1 MQQWLRS
8 SKFLLMFLPIWLFAL
23 SWIRPLSVPDEGRY
37 GDISRSMFE
46 SGDWLIPRINS
57 LPFMHKPPLLH
68 WLSSIFM
75 ELFGMHI
82 WVLRL
87 VPVLAATLML
97 VSLFLFVRKH
107 ISERVAQLTAI
118 ILGTNLLFFG
128 SSEYINHDLLLASW
142 ITVSVLCFVD
152 FTISARKSILFLGY
166 FAGAAAF
173 LSKGLIGVLIPGMIL
188 LPWLLYTKQWKK
200 IPSLLNPF
208 AILLFILL
216 VSPWLY
222 AVQLKYPQFLH
233 YFFIDQQ
240 FSRFSSKEFNNKQP
254 WCFYL
259 IILFVSYLPWI
270 FASRFQS
277 IKTVFQ
283 NYKQSTLL
291 ALLIWWFISVTVFF
305 SIPPSK
311 LAGYILPAVPP
322 LAVFLALVINQVIE
336 SDYKTK
342 LQVWGLPIFIM
353 LVGIGITATPHFI
366 RAHQPFFQN
375 QALFI
380 YTIGALLIVLP
391 LALVWLY
398 KNQKLNYLNYIF
410 ISLIVLCSSVPFA
423 VRILDTKNNVGQTS
437 FSEYMA
443 PSTKIVFYNY
453 YFYDVPFLLQLKQP
467 VYIVNQWDAV
477 HSDSASLEIKDGLL
491 FEPQRKKYLWSEQQL
506 QDALTQ
512 KQDLIVV
519 SQPNNFAAKDPSVKT
534 LHYRNY
540 DVFIFHSS
548 K

>member
-8 SKFLLMFLPIWLFAL
+8 SKFLLIFLPIWLFVL

-87 VPVLAATLML
+87 VPVLAGTLML

-107 ISERVAQLTAI
+107 ISERVAQLTAV

-208 AILLFILL
+208 AILFFILL

-222 AVQLKYPQFLH
+222 AVQSKYPQFLH

-259 IILFVSYLPWI
+259 IILMFSFLPWI
-270 FASRFQS
+270 LSSRFQS
-277 IKTVFQ
+277 IKAVFQ
-283 NYKQSTLL
+283 NYKQSALL
-291 ALLIWWFISVTVFF
+291 ALLVWWFISVTVFF

-322 LAVFLALVINQVIE
+322 LAIFLALVINQVIK

-366 RAHQPFFQN
+366 RTHQPFFQS

-380 YTIGALLIVLP
+380 YIIGTLLIVLP

-398 KNQKLNYLNYIF
+398 KKQKLNYLNYIF

-437 FSEYMA
+437 FSEYMT

-467 VYIVNQWDAV
+467 VYIVNQWDTV

-491 FEPQRKKYLWSEQQL
+491 FEPQRKKYLWNEQQL
-506 QDALTQ
+506 ETALTQ

-519 SQPNNFAAKDPSVKT
+519 SQPHNFVTKNPSVKT

-540 DVFIFHSS
+540 DVFIFHNS

>member
-1 MQQWLRS
+1 
-8 SKFLLMFLPIWLFAL
+8 
-23 SWIRPLSVPDEGRY
+23 
-37 GDISRSMFE
+37 
-46 SGDWLIPRINS
+46 
-57 LPFMHKPPLLH
+57 
-68 WLSSIFM
+68 
-75 ELFGMHI
+75 
-82 WVLRL
+82 
-87 VPVLAATLML
+87 
-97 VSLFLFVRKH
+97 
-107 ISERVAQLTAI
+107 
-118 ILGTNLLFFG
+118 
-128 SSEYINHDLLLASW
+128 
-142 ITVSVLCFVD
+142 
-152 FTISARKSILFLGY
+152 
-166 FAGAAAF
+166 
-173 LSKGLIGVLIPGMIL
+173 
-188 LPWLLYTKQWKK
+188 
-200 IPSLLNPF
+200 LLNPF

-254 WCFYL
+254 WYFYL
-259 IILFVSYLPWI
+259 LILFVSCLPWI

-277 IKTVFQ
+277 VKTVFQ

-322 LAVFLALVINQVIE
+322 LAIFLALVINQVIE

-437 FSEYMA
+437 FSEYMT

-467 VYIVNQWDAV
+467 VYIVNQWDTV

-512 KQDLIVV
+512 KQDLILV
-519 SQPNNFAAKDPSVKT
+519 SQPNNFATKDPSVKT

-540 DVFIFHSS
+540 DVFIFHNS

>member
-8 SKFLLMFLPIWLFAL
+8 SKFLLIFLPIWLFVL

-75 ELFGMHI
+75 ELFGIHI

-200 IPSLLNPF
+200 IPSLLNPL

-259 IILFVSYLPWI
+259 IILMFSFLPWI
-270 FASRFQS
+270 LSSRFQS
-277 IKTVFQ
+277 IKAVFQ
-283 NYKQSTLL
+283 NYKQSALL
-291 ALLIWWFISVTVFF
+291 ALFIWWFISVTVFF

-322 LAVFLALVINQVIE
+322 LAVFLALVINQVLK
-336 SDYKTK
+336 SDHKTK

-353 LVGIGITATPHFI
+353 LVGIGIAATPHFM
-366 RAHQPFFQN
+366 RVHQPFFQN
-375 QALFI
+375 QAIFI
-380 YTIGALLIVLP
+380 YIIGALLVVLP

-398 KNQKLNYLNYIF
+398 KTQKLNYLNYIF

-423 VRILDTKNNVGQTS
+423 VRILDTKNNVRQMS
-437 FSEYMA
+437 FSEYMT

-467 VYIVNQWDAV
+467 VYIVNQWDTV

-519 SQPNNFAAKDPSVKT
+519 SQPNNFATKDPSVKT
-534 LHYRNY
+534 LHCRNY
-540 DVFIFHSS
+540 DVFIFNNS

>member
-8 SKFLLMFLPIWLFAL
+8 SKFLLIFLPIWLFVL

-173 LSKGLIGVLIPGMIL
+173 LSKGLIGILIPGMIL

-254 WCFYL
+254 WYFYL
-259 IILFVSYLPWI
+259 LILFVSYLPWI

-342 LQVWGLPIFIM
+342 LQVWGLPIFII

-375 QALFI
+375 QAIFI

-391 LALVWLY
+391 LALLLLY

-437 FSEYMA
+437 FAEYMT

-491 FEPQRKKYLWSEQQL
+491 FELQRKKYLWSEQQL

-519 SQPNNFAAKDPSVKT
+519 SQPNNFSTNDPSVKT

>member
-8 SKFLLMFLPIWLFAL
+8 SKFLLIFLPIWLFIL

-107 ISERVAQLTAI
+107 ISERVAQLTAM

-200 IPSLLNPF
+200 IPSLLNPLG
-208 AILLFILL
+208 ILLFILL

-259 IILFVSYLPWI
+259 LILFVSFLPWI

-277 IKTVFQ
+277 IKAVFQ
-283 NYKQSTLL
+283 KYKQSVLLTLL
-291 ALLIWWFISVTVFF
+291 VWWFISVTVFF

-322 LAVFLALVINQVIE
+322 LAVFLALVINQVLE
-336 SDYKTK
+336 SEYKTK

-353 LVGIGITATPHFI
+353 LVGIGITATPHFM

-375 QALFI
+375 QAVFI
-380 YTIGALLIVLP
+380 YAIGTLLIVLP
-391 LALVWLY
+391 LTLIWFY
-398 KNQKLNYLNYIF
+398 KKQKINYLNYIF

-437 FSEYMA
+437 FAEYIT

-467 VYIVNQWDAV
+467 VYIVNQWDTV

-519 SQPNNFAAKDPSVKT
+519 SQPNNFATKDPSVKT

-540 DVFIFHSS
+540 DVFIFHKS

>member
-8 SKFLLMFLPIWLFAL
+8 SKFLLIFLPIWLFVL

-188 LPWLLYTKQWKK
+188 LPWLLYTKQWKN

-254 WCFYL
+254 WYFYL
-259 IILFVSYLPWI
+259 LILFVSYLPWI

-322 LAVFLALVINQVIE
+322 LAIFLALVINKVLE

-342 LQVWGLPIFIM
+342 LQIWGLPIFIM
-353 LVGIGITATPHFI
+353 LVGISIAATPHFI

-398 KNQKLNYLNYIF
+398 KKQKLNYLNYIF

-437 FSEYMA
+437 FSEYMT

-467 VYIVNQWDAV
+467 VYIVNQWDTV

-519 SQPNNFAAKDPSVKT
+519 SQPNNFATKDPSVKT

-540 DVFIFHSS
+540 DVFIFHNS

>member
-1 MQQWLRS
+1 
-8 SKFLLMFLPIWLFAL
+8 
-23 SWIRPLSVPDEGRY
+23 
-37 GDISRSMFE
+37 MFE

-107 ISERVAQLTAI
+107 ISERIAQLTAI

-173 LSKGLIGVLIPGMIL
+173 LSKGLIGILIPGMIL

-200 IPSLLNPF
+200 IPSLLNPLG
-208 AILLFILL
+208 ILLFILL

-259 IILFVSYLPWI
+259 VILMFSFLPWI
-270 FASRFQS
+270 LSSRFGS
-277 IKTVFQ
+277 IKAVFQ
-283 NYKQSTLL
+283 NYKKSALL

-311 LAGYILPAVPP
+311 LAGYILPSVPP
-322 LAVFLALVINQVIE
+322 LAVFLALVINQVLE
-336 SDYKTK
+336 SEYKTK
-342 LQVWGLPIFIM
+342 LQVWGIPIFIM
-353 LVGIGITATPHFI
+353 LVGIGIAATPHFM

-375 QALFI
+375 QAIFI
-380 YTIGALLIVLP
+380 YIIGTLLVMLP

-398 KNQKLNYLNYIF
+398 KKQKLNYLNYIF

-423 VRILDTKNNVGQTS
+423 VRILDTKNNVGQMS
-437 FSEYMA
+437 FSEYMT

-467 VYIVNQWDAV
+467 VYIVNQWDTV

-519 SQPNNFAAKDPSVKT
+519 SQPNNFATKDPSAKT

-540 DVFIFHSS
+540 DVFIFHSN

>member
-8 SKFLLMFLPIWLFAL
+8 SKFLLIFLPIWLFVL

-173 LSKGLIGVLIPGMIL
+173 LSKGLIGVLIPSMIL

-254 WCFYL
+254 WYFYL
-259 IILFVSYLPWI
+259 LILFVSYLPWI

-322 LAVFLALVINQVIE
+322 LAIFLALVINQVIE

-380 YTIGALLIVLP
+380 YTIGALLIMLP

-437 FSEYMA
+437 FAEYMT

-453 YFYDVPFLLQLKQP
+453 YFYDVPFLLNLKQP

-506 QDALTQ
+506 QNALTQ
-512 KQDLIVV
+512 KQDLILV
-519 SQPNNFAAKDPSVKT
+519 SQPNNFTTKDPSVKT

-540 DVFIFHSS
+540 DVFIFHKS

>member
-8 SKFLLMFLPIWLFAL
+8 SKFLLIFLPIWLFVL

-208 AILLFILL
+208 AIFLFILL

-259 IILFVSYLPWI
+259 LILFVSCLPWI

-277 IKTVFQ
+277 VKTVFQ

-322 LAVFLALVINQVIE
+322 LAIFLALVINQVIK

-437 FSEYMA
+437 FSEYMT

-491 FEPQRKKYLWSEQQL
+491 FEPQRKKYLCSEQQL

-512 KQDLIVV
+512 KQDLILV
-519 SQPNNFAAKDPSVKT
+519 SQPNNFATKDPSVKT

-540 DVFIFHSS
+540 DVFIFHNS

>member
-8 SKFLLMFLPIWLFAL
+8 SKFLLIFLPIWLFVL

-46 SGDWLIPRINS
+46 SGHWLIPRINS

-152 FTISARKSILFLGY
+152 FTISTRKSILFLGY
-166 FAGAAAF
+166 FAVAAAF

-254 WCFYL
+254 WYFYL
-259 IILFVSYLPWI
+259 LILFVSYLPWI

-277 IKTVFQ
+277 IKTLFQ

-437 FSEYMA
+437 FAEYMT

-467 VYIVNQWDAV
+467 AYIVNQWDAV

-512 KQDLIVV
+512 KQDLILV
-519 SQPNNFAAKDPSVKT
+519 SQPNNFATKDPSVKT

-540 DVFIFHSS
+540 DVFIFHNS

>member
-8 SKFLLMFLPIWLFAL
+8 SKFLLIFLPIWLFVL

-107 ISERVAQLTAI
+107 ISERLAQLTAI

-222 AVQLKYPQFLH
+222 AVQLKYPQFFH

-254 WCFYL
+254 WYFYL

-398 KNQKLNYLNYIF
+398 KNQKLNYLNYFF

-423 VRILDTKNNVGQTS
+423 VRILDTKNNVGQAS
-437 FSEYMA
+437 FAEYMT

-467 VYIVNQWDAV
+467 AYIVNQWDAV

-519 SQPNNFAAKDPSVKT
+519 SQPNNFATKDPSVKT

-540 DVFIFHSS
+540 DVFIFHNS

>member
-8 SKFLLMFLPIWLFAL
+8 SRFLLIFLPIWLFVL

-200 IPSLLNPF
+200 IPSLLNPL

-259 IILFVSYLPWI
+259 LILFVSFLPWI
-270 FASRFQS
+270 LSSRFQS
-277 IKTVFQ
+277 IKAVFQ
-283 NYKQSTLL
+283 NYKKSALL
-291 ALLIWWFISVTVFF
+291 ALLVWWFISVTVFF

-322 LAVFLALVINQVIE
+322 LAVFLALVINHVIK

-353 LVGIGITATPHFI
+353 FVGIGIAATPHFI
-366 RAHQPFFQN
+366 HAHQPFFQN
-375 QALFI
+375 QAVFI
-380 YTIGALLIVLP
+380 YIIGALLVMLP

-398 KNQKLNYLNYIF
+398 KKQKLNYLNYIF

-423 VRILDTKNNVGQTS
+423 VRILDTKNNVGETS
-437 FSEYMA
+437 FSEYMT

-467 VYIVNQWDAV
+467 VYIVNQWDTV

-519 SQPNNFAAKDPSVKT
+519 SQPNNFATKDPSVKT

-540 DVFIFHSS
+540 DVFIFHSN

>member
-8 SKFLLMFLPIWLFAL
+8 SKFLLIFLPIWLFVL

-254 WCFYL
+254 WFFYL
-259 IILFVSYLPWI
+259 LILFVSCLPWI

-277 IKTVFQ
+277 VKTVFQ

-353 LVGIGITATPHFI
+353 LVGIGVTATPHFI

-398 KNQKLNYLNYIF
+398 KKQKLNYLNYIF

-437 FSEYMA
+437 FAEYMT

-467 VYIVNQWDAV
+467 AYIVNQWDSV

-519 SQPNNFAAKDPSVKT
+519 SQPNNFSTNDPSVKT

-540 DVFIFHSS
+540 DVFIFHNS

>member
-1 MQQWLRS
+1 MQQWLRN
-8 SKFLLMFLPIWLFAL
+8 SKFLLFFLPCWLLVL

-37 GDISRSMFE
+37 GDISRAMVE
-46 SGDWLIPRINS
+46 SGDWLTPRIDS

-75 ELFGMHI
+75 EIFGVHV

-87 VPVLAATLML
+87 VPVLAATLTL
-97 VSLFLFVRKH
+97 VGLFWFVKKH
-107 ISERVAQLTAI
+107 ISERVAQLTVI
-118 ILGTNLLFFG
+118 ILATNLLFFG
-128 SSEYINHDLLLASW
+128 SSQYINHDLLVASG
-142 ITVSVLCFVD
+142 ITLSVLCFAD

-166 FAGAAAF
+166 VAGAAAF

-200 IPSLLNPF
+200 VPSLLNPLG
-208 AILLFILL
+208 ILLFLL
-216 VSPWLY
+216 IVSPWLY
-222 AVQLKYPQFLH
+222 AVQSKYPHFLH

-259 IILFVSYLPWI
+259 LILFVGSLPWF
-270 FASRFQS
+270 FASRFES
-277 IKTVFQ
+277 IKTVFKDH
-283 NYKQSTLL
+283 KQSGVF
-291 ALLIWWFISVTVFF
+291 ALLVWWFISVTVFF

-322 LAVFLALVINQVIE
+322 LTIFLALVMNKVLE
-336 SDYKTK
+336 SSYKTK
-342 LQVWGLPIFIM
+342 LQVWGTPVFIM
-353 LVGIGITATPHFI
+353 ILGIGIVATPHFL
-366 RAHQPFFQN
+366 RANQPFFQHE
-375 QALFI
+375 AVFI
-380 YTIGALLIVLP
+380 YTIGTLLIVLP
-391 LALVWLY
+391 LVLVWLY
-398 KNQKLNYLNYIF
+398 KKQKVSYLNYIF
-410 ISLIVLCSSVPFA
+410 MSLIVLCSAVPFA
-423 VRILDTKNNVGQTS
+423 VRILDTKNNVGQTD
-437 FSEYMA
+437 FAEYLT

-467 VYIVNQWDAV
+467 VYIVNEWDSV

-491 FEPQRKKYLWSEQQL
+491 FEPERKKYLWSEQQL
-506 QDALTQ
+506 KDALAQ

-519 SQPNNFAAKDPSVKT
+519 SQPNNFATKDPSVKT

-540 DVFIFHSS
+540 DVFIFHPT

>member
-1 MQQWLRS
+1 
-8 SKFLLMFLPIWLFAL
+8 
-23 SWIRPLSVPDEGRY
+23 
-37 GDISRSMFE
+37 MFE

-107 ISERVAQLTAI
+107 ISERLAQLTAI

-222 AVQLKYPQFLH
+222 AVQLKYPQFFH

-254 WCFYL
+254 WYFYL

-398 KNQKLNYLNYIF
+398 KNQKLNYLNYFF

-423 VRILDTKNNVGQTS
+423 VRILDTKNNVGQAS
-437 FSEYMA
+437 FAEYMT

-512 KQDLIVV
+512 KQDLILV
-519 SQPNNFAAKDPSVKT
+519 SQPNNFATKDPSVKK

-540 DVFIFHSS
+540 DVFIFHNS

>member
-1 MQQWLRS
+1 MQQWLRN
-8 SKFLLMFLPIWLFAL
+8 SKFLLFFLPCWLLLL

-37 GDISRSMFE
+37 GDISRAMVE
-46 SGDWLIPRINS
+46 SGDWLTPRIDG

-75 ELFGMHI
+75 ELFGVHV

-87 VPVLAATLML
+87 VPVLAGTLML
-97 VSLFLFVRKH
+97 VGLFLFVKKY
-107 ISERVAQLTAI
+107 ISEGVAQLTVI
-118 ILGTNLLFFG
+118 ILATNLLFFG
-128 SSEYINHDLLLASW
+128 SSQYINHDLLVASW
-142 ITVSVLCFVD
+142 ITISVLCFAD
-152 FTISARKSILFLGY
+152 FTISARKPILFLGY
-166 FAGAAAF
+166 IAGAAAF

-188 LPWLLYTKQWKK
+188 LPWILYTKQWKK
-200 IPSLLNPF
+200 IPSLLNPL
-208 AILLFILL
+208 AILLFLL
-216 VSPWLY
+216 IISPWLY
-222 AVQLKYPQFLH
+222 AVQSKYPQFLH

-259 IILFVSYLPWI
+259 LILFVSCLPWF
-270 FASRFQS
+270 FASRFES
-277 IKTVFQ
+277 IKTIFKD
-283 NYKQSTLL
+283 YKQSGVF
-291 ALLIWWFISVTVFF
+291 ALLVWWFISVTVFF

-322 LAVFLALVINQVIE
+322 LAIFLALVMNKVLE
-336 SDYKTK
+336 SSYKTK
-342 LQVWGLPIFIM
+342 LQIWG
-353 LVGIGITATPHFI
+353 TPV
-366 RAHQPFFQN
+366 
-375 QALFI
+375 FI

-391 LALVWLY
+391 LVLVWLY
-398 KNQKLNYLNYIF
+398 KKQKVSYLNYIF

-423 VRILDTKNNVGQTS
+423 VRILDTKNNVGQTD
-437 FSEYMA
+437 FAEYIT

-453 YFYDVPFLLQLKQP
+453 YFYDVPFLLKLKQP
-467 VYIVNQWDAV
+467 VYIVNEWDSV

-491 FEPQRKKYLWSEQQL
+491 FEPQLKKYLWSEQQL
-506 QDALTQ
+506 KDALSQ

-519 SQPNNFAAKDPSVKT
+519 SQPNNFSTKDPSVKT

-540 DVFIFHSS
+540 DVFIFHPA

>member
-8 SKFLLMFLPIWLFAL
+8 SKFLLIFLPIWLFVL

-87 VPVLAATLML
+87 VPVLAAILML

-398 KNQKLNYLNYIF
+398 NNQKLNYLNYFF

-423 VRILDTKNNVGQTS
+423 VRILDTKNNVGQAS
-437 FSEYMA
+437 FAEYMT

-467 VYIVNQWDAV
+467 VYIVNQWDTV

-519 SQPNNFAAKDPSVKT
+519 SQPNNFATKDPSVKT

-540 DVFIFHSS
+540 DVFIFHNS

>member
-8 SKFLLMFLPIWLFAL
+8 SKFLLIFLPIWLFVL

-259 IILFVSYLPWI
+259 LILFVSCLPWI

-291 ALLIWWFISVTVFF
+291 ALLIWWFISITVFF

-322 LAVFLALVINQVIE
+322 LATFLALVINQVIE

-342 LQVWGLPIFIM
+342 LQVWGLPIFTI

-437 FSEYMA
+437 FAEYMT

-506 QDALTQ
+506 QNALTQ
-512 KQDLIVV
+512 KQDLILV
-519 SQPNNFAAKDPSVKT
+519 SQPNNFATKDPSVKT

-540 DVFIFHSS
+540 DLFIFHNS

>member
-8 SKFLLMFLPIWLFAL
+8 SKFLFIFLPIWLFVL

-46 SGDWLIPRINS
+46 SGDWLTPRINS

-118 ILGTNLLFFG
+118 ILSTNLLFFG

-200 IPSLLNPF
+200 IPSLLNPLG
-208 AILLFILL
+208 ILLFILL

-222 AVQLKYPQFLH
+222 AVQLK
-233 YFFIDQQ
+233 
-240 FSRFSSKEFNNKQP
+240 
-254 WCFYL
+254 
-259 IILFVSYLPWI
+259 
-270 FASRFQS
+270 
-277 IKTVFQ
+277 
-283 NYKQSTLL
+283 
-291 ALLIWWFISVTVFF
+291 
-305 SIPPSK
+305 
-311 LAGYILPAVPP
+311 
-322 LAVFLALVINQVIE
+322 
-336 SDYKTK
+336 
-342 LQVWGLPIFIM
+342 
-353 LVGIGITATPHFI
+353 
-366 RAHQPFFQN
+366 
-375 QALFI
+375 
-380 YTIGALLIVLP
+380 
-391 LALVWLY
+391 
-398 KNQKLNYLNYIF
+398 
-410 ISLIVLCSSVPFA
+410 
-423 VRILDTKNNVGQTS
+423 
-437 FSEYMA
+437 
-443 PSTKIVFYNY
+443 
-453 YFYDVPFLLQLKQP
+453 
-467 VYIVNQWDAV
+467 
-477 HSDSASLEIKDGLL
+477 
-491 FEPQRKKYLWSEQQL
+491 
-506 QDALTQ
+506 
-512 KQDLIVV
+512 
-519 SQPNNFAAKDPSVKT
+519 
-534 LHYRNY
+534 
-540 DVFIFHSS
+540 
-548 K
+548 

>member
-8 SKFLLMFLPIWLFAL
+8 SKFLLIFLPIWLFVL

-152 FTISARKSILFLGY
+152 FTISTRKSILFLGY
-166 FAGAAAF
+166 FAVAAAF

-200 IPSLLNPF
+200 ILSLLNPF

-254 WCFYL
+254 WYFYL
-259 IILFVSYLPWI
+259 LILFVSFLPWI
-270 FASRFQS
+270 FASRFES
-277 IKTVFQ
+277 IKAVFQ

-311 LAGYILPAVPP
+311 LAGYILPAVHP

-353 LVGIGITATPHFI
+353 LVGIGIAATPHFI

-437 FSEYMA
+437 FAEYMT

-467 VYIVNQWDAV
+467 AYIVNQWDAV

-519 SQPNNFAAKDPSVKT
+519 SQPNNFANKDPSVKT

>member
-8 SKFLLMFLPIWLFAL
+8 SKFLLIFLPIWLFVL

-128 SSEYINHDLLLASW
+128 SSEYINHDLLLGSW

-240 FSRFSSKEFNNKQP
+240 FNRFSSKEFNNKQP

-259 IILFVSYLPWI
+259 LILFVSFLPWI
-270 FASRFQS
+270 FASRFES
-277 IKTVFQ
+277 IKAVFQ

-353 LVGIGITATPHFI
+353 LVGIGIAATPHFI

-437 FSEYMA
+437 FAEYMT

-467 VYIVNQWDAV
+467 AYIVNQWDAV

-519 SQPNNFAAKDPSVKT
+519 SQPNNFATKDPSVKT

>member
-8 SKFLLMFLPIWLFAL
+8 SKFLLIFLPIWLFVL

-200 IPSLLNPF
+200 IPSLLNPL

-259 IILFVSYLPWI
+259 LILFVSFLPWI
-270 FASRFQS
+270 LSSRFQS
-277 IKTVFQ
+277 IKAVFQ
-283 NYKQSTLL
+283 NYKKSALL
-291 ALLIWWFISVTVFF
+291 ALLVWWFISVTVFF

-322 LAVFLALVINQVIE
+322 LAVFLALVINHVIE

-353 LVGIGITATPHFI
+353 LVGIGIAATPHFI
-366 RAHQPFFQN
+366 HAHQPFFQN
-375 QALFI
+375 QAVFI
-380 YTIGALLIVLP
+380 YIIGALLVMLP

-398 KNQKLNYLNYIF
+398 KTQKLNYLNYIF
-410 ISLIVLCSSVPFA
+410 ISLIVLCSSIPFA

-437 FSEYMA
+437 FSEYMT

-467 VYIVNQWDAV
+467 VYIVNQWDTV

-519 SQPNNFAAKDPSVKT
+519 SQPNNFAIKDPSVKT

-540 DVFIFHSS
+540 DVFIFNNS

>member
-8 SKFLLMFLPIWLFAL
+8 SKFLLIFLPIWLFVL

-254 WCFYL
+254 WYFYML
-259 IILFVSYLPWI
+259 ILFVSCLPWI

-277 IKTVFQ
+277 VKTVFQ

-291 ALLIWWFISVTVFF
+291 ALLIWWFISVTAFF

-322 LAVFLALVINQVIE
+322 LAIFLALVINQVIE

-398 KNQKLNYLNYIF
+398 KNQKLNYLNYFF

-423 VRILDTKNNVGQTS
+423 VRILDTKNNVGQAS
-437 FSEYMA
+437 FAEYMT

-477 HSDSASLEIKDGLL
+477 HSDNASLEIKDGLL

-506 QDALTQ
+506 QNALTQ

-519 SQPNNFAAKDPSVKT
+519 SQPNNFATKDPSVKT

-540 DVFIFHSS
+540 DVFIFHNS